1 MSLWTKRSGS
11 QLALL
16 QERITTTVAL
26 PLADASTPVKVIG
39 GEIPAG
45 LRLVGGN
52 LEGTPFEVPRNTV
65 YRFVL
70 RADDGTQ
77 KEDRT
82 YNIEVQGADAPEW
95 ITEEGLLPI
104 GNNDTYYILDS
115 APVDFQLIARDTD
128 TTSGQTLK
136 YYIGNN
142 DGELPPGI
150 TLTEDGKLV
159 GIVDPVLALDKR
171 SGRGAYDENNYD
183 RYPYDFTVKSAQGWD
198 SFFYDVTRY
207 DQQVPTRSPRKLN
220 RYYQFRVTVSD
231 GDTIAKRQFQIYL
244 VGDDFLRVDNTI
256 MQVGT
261 GVFTADNTH
270 IRTPIWLTPS
280 DLGVRR
286 ANNYITL
293 FLDVIDPNSLVGS
306 VAYQLVDGTLPP
318 GTNLDQ
324 TSGEIFGRVPYQPAV
339 TTEYTFTVRA
349 SRFTSTT
356 TEVASSDK
364 EFTVRLIG
372 EVESTITWLT
382 GSNLGDIP
390 SNYISTLSVKAQ
402 TSVPNA
408 VLLYSLSDG
417 KLPPG
422 LRLSYD
428 GEIIGKINSFGSVSD
443 PGLTVFDSDTFTLDG
458 ESTSIDREFSFT
470 IRAQDQFGFS
480 AVERTFNIKVGD
492 PDDKLYSNIYY
503 KPLLKLEQRNTY
515 KEFLSNP
522 DIFKPEDIYRPN
534 DPRFGLQQNI
544 QMLVYSGIETV
555 NVNRYVAAAAK
566 TAKRKFLKIKDL
578 KTAVAKEPGTNN
590 ILYEVVYLEVTDPY
604 DTKGQAANKIKIKN
618 SEKILVNSVRAQPSD
633 PMYDISNQSSLV
645 CTTRN
650 GGDNAKYFDDYVECV
665 TRDGTVRWY
674 FGTDLIIT
682 SNAGDPIEVGYL
694 KGSSTNLDQ
703 RPVPEN
709 TITTDSDAIVVSDP
723 NSNVRYIS
731 NITNIRD
738 NLRLLGRTERNFLP
752 LWMRTAQEDSIQELG
767 YTLSIPICYCKPGTS
782 ETIAAAIR
790 FSEFDY
796 RQFELDVDRFLID
809 STEGNGQEQYILF
822 ANYEFNI

>member
-1 MSLWTKRSGS
+1 MSLWTKRSGT
-11 QLALL
+11 QLAVLE
-16 QERITTTVAL
+16 ERITTTVAL
-26 PLADASTPVKVIG
+26 PLADSSTPVTVIG
-39 GEIPAG
+39 GELPNG
-45 LRLVGGN
+45 LRIKDGELV
-52 LEGTPFEVPRNTV
+52 GTPFEVPRNTV

-70 RADDGTQ
+70 RADDGTT

-82 YNIEVQGADAPEW
+82 YNIEVQGADEPVW

-115 APVDFQLIARDTD
+115 APVDFQLLARDTD

-150 TLTEDGKLV
+150 TLTEEGRLV
-159 GIVDPVLALDKR
+159 GIVDPVLALNKR
-171 SGRGAYDENNYD
+171 AGKGAYDENNYD

-198 SFFYDVTRY
+198 SFYYDVTRY
-207 DQQVPTRSPRKLN
+207 DEAVPTRSPRKLN
-220 RYYQFRVTVSD
+220 RYFQFRVTVSD
-231 GDTIAKRQFQIYL
+231 GDTTSKRQFQIYL

-280 DLGVRR
+280 DLGFRR

-306 VAYQLVDGTLPP
+306 VAYQLVDGELPP
-318 GTNLDQ
+318 GTDLDQ
-324 TSGEIFGRVPYQPAV
+324 TSGEIFGRVPYQPAI
-339 TTEYTFTVRA
+339 TKQYTFTVRA

-364 EFTVRLIG
+364 TFTVRLLG
-372 EVESTITWLT
+372 EIESTISWITAAD
-382 GSNLGDIP
+382 LGDIP

-402 TSVPNA
+402 TNVPNA
-408 VLLYSLSDG
+408 VLLYSLVDG
-417 KLPPG
+417 TLPPG

-428 GEIIGKINSFGSVSD
+428 GELIGKINNFGTAED
-443 PGLTVFDSDTFTLDG
+443 PGLTVFDNDTFSLDG
-458 ESTSIDREFSFT
+458 GTTSVDREFRFT

-480 AVERTFNIKVGD
+480 AVERTFNITVGD
-492 PDDKLYSNIYY
+492 PDDKLYSNLYY
-503 KPLLKLEQRNTY
+503 KPLLRLEQRNIY
-515 KEFLSNP
+515 KEFTSNP
-522 DIFKPEDIYRPN
+522 DIFNPSSIYRPN
-534 DPRFGLQQNI
+534 DPRFGI
-544 QMLVYSGIETV
+544 QKDLRMLVYSGIETV
-555 NVNRYVAAAAK
+555 NANRYVAAAAK
-566 TAKRKFLKIKDL
+566 TARRKLLKIKDL

-590 ILYEVVYLEVTDPY
+590 VLYEVVYLEVTDPY
-604 DTKGQAANKIKIKN
+604 DTKGQVSNKIKIKN
-618 SEKILVNSVRAQPSD
+618 NNKILVNSVRAQPGD
-633 PMYDISNQSSLV
+633 PLYDTANQSSLV

-650 GGDNAKYFDDYVECV
+650 GGDNDKYFDDYVECV

-674 FGTDLIIT
+674 FGTDLFIT
-682 SNAGDPIEVGYL
+682 SRAGDPVQVGYL

-709 TITTDSDAIVVSDP
+709 TITADSDAIVVSDP
-723 NSNVRYIS
+723 NSNVRYFS

-767 YTLSIPICYCKPGTS
+767 YTLAIPICYCKPGTS

-796 RQFELDVDRFLID
+796 RQFELDIDRFIID
-809 STEGNGQEQYILF
+809 STTGNSQEQYILF